1 MPPMTVAQEQAWTA
15 LLDLGDVLDHGW
27 TVVGGQMVHLHC
39 AERGAAPPRPTE
51 DADAALDVRARPQ
64 VLLDFTTALVD
75 AGFRSAGESMDGH
88 QHRWVRDRAQ
98 IDVLIP
104 TGLGPR
110 GAGRRGA
117 TGGTT
122 VPAPGAQQAIDRTAW
137 VDVSVADRRGRVPR
151 PSLLGALVIKAAA
164 HSVAGDRGRQRHVDD
179 FSILL
184 GLAGRSDLDARQLT
198 RRDVERLTHM
208 AGVLR
213 TSGQAAFSREAADG
227 LERLHAVLARWA
239 SPRTE

>member
-15 LLDLGDVLDHGW
+15 LLDVGEALTHGW
-27 TVVGGQMVHLHC
+27 TIVGGQMVHLHC

-51 DADAALDVRARPQ
+51 DADAALDVRAHPR
-64 VLLDFTTALVD
+64 VLLEFTEALVD
-75 AGFRSAGESMDGH
+75 AGFTSAGESMDGH

-104 TGLGPR
+104 TGLGAR

-122 VPAPGAQQAIDRTAW
+122 VPAPGAQQALGRTAW
-137 VDVSVADRRGRVPR
+137 VDVTVADRRGRVPR

-164 HSVAGDRGRQRHVDD
+164 HSVSGDRHRQRHVDD
-179 FSILL
+179 FGVLL
-184 GLAGRSDLDARQLT
+184 GLAGRSDLNVQQLT
-198 RRDVERLTHM
+198 RRDLARLGNMVGVMDT
-208 AGVLR
+208 AGAGASL
-213 TSGQAAFSREAADG
+213 QAADG
-227 LERLHAVLARWA
+227 LERLRTVLSRAG
-239 SPRTE
+239 RTPTG